1 MVIPLTDLIALEAM
15 CANYV
20 CTAISKINVDLPNF
34 EFATLKFCF
43 TQSLTSDL
51 KDVETECDV
60 TIEAGDS
67 RYRIHTLHTYHSIA
81 SLYVENT

>member
-1 MVIPLTDLIALEAM
+1 MVVIPLTDLIALEAM

-67 RYRIHTLHTYHSIA
+67 RYRIHTYHSIA